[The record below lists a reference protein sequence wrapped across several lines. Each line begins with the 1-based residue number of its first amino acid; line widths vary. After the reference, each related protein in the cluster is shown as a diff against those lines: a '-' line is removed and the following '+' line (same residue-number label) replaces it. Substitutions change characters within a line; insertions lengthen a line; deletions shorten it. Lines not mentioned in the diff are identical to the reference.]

1 MACWIQAET
10 PFGASWESTLMTE
23 ESIMTTLWYSTEEEP
38 EEYTDHVTLKDTVT
52 DDEIDDVIYRIMRD
66 VETDHIHYVIQ
77 REGSENRYVSVSIC
91 RP

>member
-1 MACWIQAET
+1 
-10 PFGASWESTLMTE
+10 
-23 ESIMTTLWYSTEEEP
+23 MTTLWYSTEEDP

-77 REGSENRYVSVSIC
+77 KEGSKNRYVSVSIC